1 MASDYKVSL
10 VDLDD
15 IFKPRSTAARANVGF
30 KVLTTDL
37 ADRYEASAGNGSPD
51 VDQID
56 YNTNYKSSGTDLRYY
71 FKAISYIS
79 SPVIT
84 AQPVAHSVNETATT
98 TFTIVASGAPTL
110 VYQWRK
116 NGSNLSNAGHY
127 SGVTTATLTIS
138 NSSAADAANYDCV
151 VSNGILPDATSN
163 SVALTV
169 IIIPV
174 ISGTT
179 GAGNYN
185 EGNVLT
191 LTVSTSAG
199 TAPLSYQWK
208 LNGSNVVVGTGAN
221 TASYQ
226 FTLNGSTDGNY
237 TCVVSNAAGS
247 ATSSNVA
254 IGIIAPV
261 ISGTTGAGSY
271 NEGNILT
278 LTVTTSAGTN
288 LSYQWKLNGG
298 NVLVGTGA
306 NTASYQ
312 FTLSSFLAGNYTC
325 VVSNNGGSVTSS
337 NIAVGIIAPVISG
350 TTGAGNYNDGDA
362 LTLTVSTSAGGTPPY
377 LTYQWK
383 LNGSNVVGGIGA
395 TTSSYQFTLSAS
407 TDGNYTCV
415 VSNGGGSATSS
426 NIAIGIIAPVIS
438 GGSVETGPYN
448 LNDGDSINLTV
459 TTSAG
464 TNLSYQWKLNGSNV
478 GTNSPSYS
486 TTLNSSTDGTYTVVV
501 SNNGGSDTSSN
512 CVISIIPPVIS
523 GGSVETGPYN
533 LNEGNAINL
542 TVTTSA
548 GTNLSYEW
556 KLNGST
562 VGTNSSSYSTT
573 LSTSTDGTYTVV
585 VSNGGGSDTSSN
597 CVISIIAPVIN
608 GGSVTGGTGGSPP
621 SGGGTYSLNIGDGA
635 NFTVTTSAGANLHYQ
650 WRKDGAPVGTDTSSY
665 GFTVASGDGGIY
677 SVDVSNGGG
686 TVSASAT
693 LVVL

>member
-30 KVLTTDL
+30 KVLGADL

-84 AQPVAHSVNETATT
+84 VQPVAHSVNETATT

-110 VYQWRK
+110 TYQWRK

-138 NSSAADAANYDCV
+138 SSSAADAANYDCV
-151 VSNGILPDATSN
+151 VSNGILPNATSN

-169 IIIPV
+169 ILIPV

-191 LTVSTSAG
+191 LTV
-199 TAPLSYQWK
+199 
-208 LNGSNVVVGTGAN
+208 
-221 TASYQ
+221 
-226 FTLNGSTDGNY
+226 
-237 TCVVSNAAGS
+237 
-247 ATSSNVA
+247 
-254 IGIIAPV
+254 
-261 ISGTTGAGSY
+261 
-271 NEGNILT
+271 
-278 LTVTTSAGTN
+278 
-288 LSYQWKLNGG
+288 
-298 NVLVGTGA
+298 
-306 NTASYQ
+306 
-312 FTLSSFLAGNYTC
+312 
-325 VVSNNGGSVTSS
+325 
-337 NIAVGIIAPVISG
+337 
-350 TTGAGNYNDGDA
+350 
-362 LTLTVSTSAGGTPPY
+362 
-377 LTYQWK
+377 
-383 LNGSNVVGGIGA
+383 
-395 TTSSYQFTLSAS
+395 
-407 TDGNYTCV
+407 
-415 VSNGGGSATSS
+415 
-426 NIAIGIIAPVIS
+426 
-438 GGSVETGPYN
+438 
-448 LNDGDSINLTV
+448 

-478 GTNSPSYS
+478 LVGTGANTDSYQF
-486 TTLNSSTDGTYTVVV
+486 TLSSLLTGNYTCVV
-501 SNNGGSDTSSN
+501 SNNGGSATSSN
-512 CVISIIPPVIS
+512 IAIGIIAPVIS

-548 GTNLSYEW
+548 GTNLSYQW
-556 KLNGST
+556 KLNGSN

-650 WRKDGAPVGTDTSSY
+650 WRKDGAPVGTDTDSY
-665 GFTVASGDGGIY
+665 GFTVAFGDDGIY

>member
-30 KVLTTDL
+30 KVLGADL

-84 AQPVAHSVNETATT
+84 VQPVAHSVNETATT

-110 VYQWRK
+110 TYQWRK

-138 NSSAADAANYDCV
+138 SSSAADAANYDCV
-151 VSNGILPDATSN
+151 VSNGILPNATSN

-169 IIIPV
+169 ILIPV

-226 FTLNGSTDGNY
+226 FTLNSSTDGDY

-261 ISGTTGAGSY
+261 ISGTTGAGNY
-271 NEGNILT
+271 NEGNVLT
-278 LTVTTSAGTN
+278 
-288 LSYQWKLNGG
+288 
-298 NVLVGTGA
+298 
-306 NTASYQ
+306 
-312 FTLSSFLAGNYTC
+312 
-325 VVSNNGGSVTSS
+325 
-337 NIAVGIIAPVISG
+337 
-350 TTGAGNYNDGDA
+350 
-362 LTLTVSTSAGGTPPY
+362 
-377 LTYQWK
+377 
-383 LNGSNVVGGIGA
+383 
-395 TTSSYQFTLSAS
+395 
-407 TDGNYTCV
+407 
-415 VSNGGGSATSS
+415 
-426 NIAIGIIAPVIS
+426 
-438 GGSVETGPYN
+438 
-448 LNDGDSINLTV
+448 LTV

-478 GTNSPSYS
+478 LVGTGANTDSYQF
-486 TTLNSSTDGTYTVVV
+486 TLSSLLTGNYTCVV
-501 SNNGGSDTSSN
+501 SNNGGSATSSN
-512 CVISIIPPVIS
+512 IAIGIIAPVIS

-548 GTNLSYEW
+548 GTNLSYQW
-556 KLNGST
+556 KLNGSN

-650 WRKDGAPVGTDTSSY
+650 WRKDGAPVGTDTDSY
-665 GFTVASGDGGIY
+665 GFTVAFGDDGIY

>member
-15 IFKPRSTAARANVGF
+15 IFKPRSTAARANVEF
-30 KVLTTDL
+30 KVLGADL

-84 AQPVAHSVNETATT
+84 VQPVAHSVNETATT

-110 VYQWRK
+110 TYQWRK

-169 IIIPV
+169 VIIPV

-208 LNGSNVVVGTGAN
+208 LNGSDVTVGTGGD
-221 TASYQ
+221 TSSYQ
-226 FTLNGSTDGNY
+226 FTLSTSTDGNY
-237 TCVVSNAAGS
+237 TCVISNAAGS
-247 ATSSNVA
+247 DTSSNVA

-261 ISGTTGAGSY
+261 ISGTTGAGPYDEGDVVTLTVTTSAGTNLSYQWKLNGNNVIGGTGATTSSYQFTLSTSTDGDYTCVVSNGGGSATSGNVTIGIIAPVISSTTGAGPY
-271 NEGNILT
+271 NEGDVLT

-288 LSYQWKLNGG
+288 LSYQWKLNGN
-298 NVLVGTGA
+298 NVVVGT
-306 NTASYQ
+306 
-312 FTLSSFLAGNYTC
+312 
-325 VVSNNGGSVTSS
+325 
-337 NIAVGIIAPVISG
+337 
-350 TTGAGNYNDGDA
+350 
-362 LTLTVSTSAGGTPPY
+362 
-377 LTYQWK
+377 
-383 LNGSNVVGGIGA
+383 GA

-407 TDGNYTCV
+407 TDGDYTCV
-415 VSNGGGSATSS
+415 VSNGGGS
-426 NIAIGIIAPVIS
+426 
-438 GGSVETGPYN
+438 
-448 LNDGDSINLTV
+448 
-459 TTSAG
+459 
-464 TNLSYQWKLNGSNV
+464 
-478 GTNSPSYS
+478 
-486 TTLNSSTDGTYTVVV
+486 
-501 SNNGGSDTSSN
+501 DTS
-512 CVISIIPPVIS
+512 
-523 GGSVETGPYN
+523 
-533 LNEGNAINL
+533 GN
-542 TVTTSA
+542 VT
-548 GTNLSYEW
+548 
-556 KLNGST
+556 
-562 VGTNSSSYSTT
+562 
-573 LSTSTDGTYTVV
+573 
-585 VSNGGGSDTSSN
+585 
-597 CVISIIAPVIN
+597 ISIIAPVID
-608 GGSVTGGTGGSPP
+608 GGSITGGTGGSPP

-650 WRKDGAPVGTDTSSY
+650 WMKDGDPVGTDSSSY
-665 GFTVASGDGGIY
+665 SFTVAPGDGGIY